1 MMYFMYAFCLGLH
14 ADGDLHR
21 EDVSQAD
28 GVNRCHRLALQVPPN
43 IESSGKILETNSFWA
58 DVIKYRI

>member
-1 MMYFMYAFCLGLH
+1 MYAFCLGFH

-21 EDVSQAD
+21 ADVSQAD

-43 IESSGKILETNSFWA
+43 IESSGKILETNSF
-58 DVIKYRI
+58 